1 MAAQIDQALVDA
13 LGEPGARNCLDLCG
27 LTADAQK
34 EGWIAE
40 GMTDMEAILSSR
52 QGTGNLRKVKAL
64 VRWWL
69 ERRSQ
74 RLSLDSR
81 EFTQDELQRMVERVR
96 IEEDEEDAGIE
107 PIKISVKFKP
117 TKWVQWKLG
126 FQTYLCQM
134 RGLQQVPLTYV
145 IRSQTLPPNLLTR
158 IVEEIRLYTIAL
170 EGPLYQSDNRNV

>member
-1 MAAQIDQALVDA
+1 
-13 LGEPGARNCLDLCG
+13 
-27 LTADAQK
+27 
-34 EGWIAE
+34 
-40 GMTDMEAILSSR
+40 
-52 QGTGNLRKVKAL
+52 
-64 VRWWL
+64 
-69 ERRSQ
+69 
-74 RLSLDSR
+74 
-81 EFTQDELQRMVERVR
+81 MVERVR

-170 EGPLYQSDNRNV
+170 EGPLYQSDNRNVWNLLKTQLLETDGYTWIKKHERTSDGRAAWLSLVEHYDGPGMTKLWRLYLTNPSVTE